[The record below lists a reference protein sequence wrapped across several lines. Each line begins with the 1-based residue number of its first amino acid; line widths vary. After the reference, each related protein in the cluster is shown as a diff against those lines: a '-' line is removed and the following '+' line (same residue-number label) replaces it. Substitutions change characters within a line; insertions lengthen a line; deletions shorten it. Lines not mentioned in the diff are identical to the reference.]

1 MKLNFLDQLAKFW
14 ELQGVQL
21 RMPNVDR
28 KVLDLYKLHKVCENY
43 LLLTEM
49 VRPKKKRCSFPITL
63 PTLIFCPYPNL
74 FIAQNIV
81 FLKKKGKDL

>member
-43 LLLTEM
+43 LLLTE
-49 VRPKKKRCSFPITL
+49 KNGNF
-63 PTLIFCPYPNL
+63 
-74 FIAQNIV
+74 
-81 FLKKKGKDL
+81 GKVC